1 MLSSWSS
8 IKGLRGVTS
17 RQELKQRPCGGG
29 EEQSQHGTPQDQ
41 VLRTPKTMFRV
52 STGHPK
58 TKFSEQRRFA
68 PEGQRTGN
76 KRQRQETG

>member
-17 RQELKQRPCGGG
+17 RQELKQRPWGGG
-29 EEQSQHGTPQDQ
+29 SRVSMGHPKTKFSGH
-41 VLRTPKTMFRV
+41 PKTMFRV

>member
-17 RQELKQRPCGGG
+17 RQELKQRPWGGG
-29 EEQSQHGTPQDQ
+29 AESAWDTPRPSSQDP
-41 VLRTPKTMFRV
+41 PKTMFRV

>member
-1 MLSSWSS
+1 M
-8 IKGLRGVTS
+8 V
-17 RQELKQRPCGGG
+17 QYQRTQGRNLEAGITAEAMGGG
-29 EEQSQHGTPQDQ
+29 SRVSMGHPKTKFSGH
-41 VLRTPKTMFRV
+41 PKTMFRV